1 MCMCTHARTHAR
13 THACTHACTHARTH
27 ARTHTRTHAHTHTY
41 THTHTHTQ
49 CEMDPDTGKSLDT
62 LTPQAKQLIQD
73 LGSQNTKVSEI
84 VAQEDRAVFTAIQE
98 GLDRA
103 NEHATSRAQKV
114 DIPLDMMSLWTIFRD
129 RNLHQDW
136 YNCCV

>member
-1 MCMCTHARTHAR
+1 
-13 THACTHACTHARTH
+13 
-27 ARTHTRTHAHTHTY
+27 
-41 THTHTHTQ
+41 
-49 CEMDPDTGKSLDT
+49 MDPDTGKSLDT

-73 LGSQNTKVSEI
+73 LGSQNTKASEI

-114 DIPLDMMSLWTIFRD
+114 GILLDRMGLWTIFRG
-129 RNLHQDW
+129 RNLHQGW